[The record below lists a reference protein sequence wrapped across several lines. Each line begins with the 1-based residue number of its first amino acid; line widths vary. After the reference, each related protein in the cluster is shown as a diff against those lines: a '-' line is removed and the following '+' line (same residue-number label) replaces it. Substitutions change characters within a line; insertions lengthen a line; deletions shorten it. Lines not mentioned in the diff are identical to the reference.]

1 MRILLHKEKAN
12 MLKKSINS
20 ARFIMI
26 HASAVLAK
34 SDIRKKVCRN
44 AVGLRSLT
52 PRADP
57 PEEDRLWIFF
67 STFDLLYIRSTLQ
80 LWIC

>member
-44 AVGLRSLT
+44 AVGLRSL
-52 PRADP
+52 
-57 PEEDRLWIFF
+57 RLWIFF